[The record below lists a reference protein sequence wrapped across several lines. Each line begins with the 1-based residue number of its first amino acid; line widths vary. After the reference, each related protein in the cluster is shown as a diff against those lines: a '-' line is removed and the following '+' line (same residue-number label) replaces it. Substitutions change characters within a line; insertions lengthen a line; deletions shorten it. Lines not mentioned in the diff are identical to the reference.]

1 MGLTSVSIRRP
12 VFILML
18 VAALIVLGL
27 NSMSKMKLEN
37 NPKVDFPFISV
48 STIYAGAG
56 PSEIETQITKKIED
70 AVASVNGVKTIT
82 SSSQEGASIVSIE
95 FNMGVSSDVAGS
107 DVREKVAAIRAALP
121 RDAKDPIVQKF
132 DVNSQPI
139 LYYGVVG
146 KRPSRDLRDLAEN
159 VIKPRLSQVSDVAA
173 VNINGGNKREI
184 EVAVNKDR
192 LDAYGI
198 GIQELVQL
206 LQGNT
211 QNFPVGNVKEGN
223 REYSVR
229 VVGEFPDV
237 ATIGKTRLH
246 LPGGQT
252 VLMSDIATVT
262 DAVAEKR
269 DTSRINGQESVAI
282 IVQKTSEGNTVDVA
296 KGVRKEIEKLKND
309 LPPDIRFVLNQDLS
323 VNVEDSVNDVK
334 ASLFVGAFLAVAVVF
349 LFLHNIR
356 GTFIVAIAIPTS
368 IIATFLPMYAFGF
381 SLNGM
386 TLLALSLSVG
396 ILVDDSIV
404 VLENIYRHLSK
415 GEEPVEAAINGR
427 SEIGLAAI
435 TITLVDVVVFV
446 PIAFMGGIVG
456 QFFKSYGITVACAT
470 LFSLLMSFTLTP
482 MLASRWYRAGDNVE
496 AHSGVFGA
504 FNRFYGMLDRI
515 YRGVL
520 GWALRFRGV
529 IIYAG
534 SGLLVLVFVAIVAS
548 FTRSFGGMP
557 MLMGLFV
564 VFGIL
569 LNWRYKLFGLVVT
582 AAGVAAVFLAY
593 TVGVTHGKPLLLFR
607 FAPEQDQGQI
617 SVEGELPAGTSFEK
631 TEEIAKA
638 IETTLK
644 PMPDIEGIFTSVGA
658 GAGGRGA
665 NSIGTQLFA
674 MQLKLRQK
682 LSLGDSLRFWDDHA
696 ALRKRQDTKVADEV
710 RQRIGQIPG
719 VTLKIAAQT
728 GFKGGGSAMQVDIQ
742 GDNVNELNRLSEKVL
757 AIFKEEPGIMNAD
770 VTSRLG
776 KPEMQI
782 LVDRD
787 KAASFGLTVAQ
798 IGQALRVS
806 LAGDN
811 QAIVYRENG
820 NEYPVNVQLAGIDRN
835 NVNDIGNLVVGSV
848 GASSPSNPPSQGGGS
863 GSGGQ
868 PVRLSDVADIKP
880 ATGPTKIDRMS
891 RQKLVSVTA
900 DVAPGYAPGNMQLN
914 IDKRMQAI
922 NYGHA
927 HYAWGGENKTQAEE
941 GAYMVAALGL
951 AIILVYMLMAALFD
965 NLLYPLIIMLS
976 LPQAMVGALL
986 GLMFAGQA
994 LSIIA
999 MIGVIMLVGLVTK
1012 NAILLVDYTN
1022 TLRERGLSRNDAI
1035 LEAGPTRLRPILM
1048 TTIAMILGMLP
1059 TALALGRGGEF
1070 RAPVATA
1077 IIGGLILSTMLTLLV
1092 IPCVYTYFDDLSRFI
1107 ARVVYRRRLAPAV
1120 ATDSMTPTPID

>member
-1 MGLTSVSIRRP
+1 MGLTSVAIRRP

-48 STIYAGAG
+48 TTVYPGAG
-56 PSEIETQITKKIED
+56 PSEIETQVTKKIED

-82 SSSQEGASIVSIE
+82 SSSQEGSSTVSIE
-95 FNMGVSSDVAGS
+95 FNLGVSSDVAGS
-107 DVREKVAAIRAALP
+107 DVREKIAAIRAALP
-121 RDAKDPIVQKF
+121 VDAKDPVVQKF

-139 LYYGVVG
+139 LYYGVIG
-146 KRPSRDLRDLAEN
+146 RRPSRDLRDMAEN

-173 VNINGGNKREI
+173 VNINGGDKREI
-184 EVAVNKDR
+184 EVAVSKER

-198 GIQELVQL
+198 GVQQIVQL
-206 LQGNT
+206 LQANT

-246 LPGGQT
+246 LPNGQT
-252 VLMSDIATVT
+252 VLMSDIATIT

-282 IVQKTSEGNTVDVA
+282 IIQKTSEGNTVDVA
-296 KGVRKEIEKLKND
+296 KGVKHEIEMLRKD
-309 LPPDIRFVLNQDLS
+309 LPPDIQFVLNQDIS
-323 VNVEDSVNDVK
+323 VHVEDSVNDVK
-334 ASLFVGAFLAVAVVF
+334 ASLFVGAFLAVAVVY

-368 IIATFLPMYAFGF
+368 VIATFLPMYAFGF
-381 SLNGM
+381 TLNGM

-415 GEEPVEAAINGR
+415 GEEPVEAALNGR

-482 MLASRWYRAGDNVE
+482 MLASRWYRAGDSVE
-496 AHSGVFGA
+496 AHSGIFGA
-504 FNRFYGMLDRI
+504 FNRFYGALDNI
-515 YRGVL
+515 YRRILGLALHYRGIVL
-520 GWALRFRGV
+520 YVGT
-529 IIYAG
+529 
-534 SGLLVLVFVAIVAS
+534 GLLILVFVSIVAS
-548 FTRSFGGMP
+548 FTKSFGGMP
-557 MLMGLFV
+557 VMMVLFV
-564 VFGIL
+564 VFGLL
-569 LNWRYKLFGLVVT
+569 LNWRYKLVGLAAT

-593 TVGVTHGKPLLLFR
+593 TIGASHGKPLLLFR
-607 FAPEQDQGQI
+607 FAPDQDQGQVQV
-617 SVEGELPAGTSFEK
+617 SGELPAGTSFEK
-631 TEEIAKA
+631 TEEIVKG
-638 IETTLK
+638 IERKLQSIR
-644 PMPDIEGIFTSVGA
+644 DINGVFTSVGV

-665 NSIGTQLFA
+665 NSTGTQLFA
-674 MQLKLRQK
+674 MQLKLRDK
-682 LSLGDSLRFWDDHA
+682 MSLGDSLRFWENHDS
-696 ALRKRQDTKVADEV
+696 LRKRLDTVVADDV
-710 RQRIGQIPG
+710 RKTIGQIPG
-719 VTLKIAAQT
+719 VTLKVAALT
-728 GFKGGGSAMQVDIQ
+728 GFGNGSSAMQVDIQ
-742 GDNVNELNRLSEKVL
+742 GDDVNELNRQAQKVL
-757 AIFKEEPGIMNAD
+757 AIFKEEPGILNPD

-782 LVDRD
+782 FIDRD
-787 KAASFGLTVAQ
+787 RAASQGLTVAQ

-811 QAIVYRENG
+811 QSIVYRENG
-820 NEYPVNVQLAGIDRN
+820 NEYPINVQLAGFDRN
-835 NVNDIGNLVVGSV
+835 NVNDLGNLVVGTV
-848 GASSPSNPPSQGGGS
+848 GALPSGM
-863 GSGGQ
+863 GGQ
-868 PVRLSDVADIKP
+868 PVHLSDVADIKP
-880 ATGPTKIDRMS
+880 ATGPTKIDRMN

-914 IDKRMQAI
+914 INKKLEKLNFD
-922 NYGHA
+922 HA
-927 HYAWGGENKTQAEE
+927 HYLWGGENKTQAEE
-941 GAYMVAALGL
+941 GQYMVAALGL
-951 AIILVYMLMAALFD
+951 AIVLVYMLMAALFD

-976 LPQAMVGALL
+976 LPQAMIGALL
-986 GLMFAGQA
+986 GLMVSGQA
-994 LSIIA
+994 LSIMA
-999 MIGVIMLVGLVTK
+999 MIGIIMLVGLVTK

-1022 TLRERGLSRNDAI
+1022 TLRERGYSRTDAI

-1048 TTIAMILGMLP
+1048 TTIAMVLGMLP
-1059 TALALGRGGEF
+1059 TALALGRGAEF

-1077 IIGGLILSTMLTLLV
+1077 VIGGLILSTMLTLLV

-1107 ARVVYRRRLAPAV
+1107 ARVVYRRRLVPATAV
-1120 ATDSMTPTPID
+1120 TEERTPTPVD